1 MGLFISRGFLDNIKA
16 DAIVNGTN
24 TDKRWIVQRC
34 KITSIRK
41 DGAFCKK
48 IFSSDCWW
56 DSEEHRVRFSAD
68 GQVAEL
74 MRSISLLQEGESK
87 IFLAEG
93 ISSLFRYQIVT
104 AVPEWRGGK
113 GNEKY
118 LLRKC
123 YENSLEV
130 AIRKGC
136 KSILFPQL
144 GTGEHAF
151 PPKVSLDIALSTL
164 QDIVRNQN
172 VDIYFMPADDLR
184 VVERM
189 QAGLGK
195 IKRDL
200 ALYLN
205 EHYTMPIRP
214 PHRSCKR
221 VIPRERDTNR
231 EQKTIPPE
239 QMLAAKKEKS
249 TLSKEERGERWKKRL
264 PISAKKK
271 KLPRVD
277 FREISASY
285 SSDIDVEEVKNLLPQ
300 KKRGELFWE
309 YLQSLMARTGK
320 SKVEIYKGANLDR
333 RIFSKIRNTPDAIPS
348 KRTVLAL
355 AIALQLSLED
365 TKAFLEQAGFAF
377 SSFEKADVL
386 IAFFIKNQM
395 YDIQRINEVLYS
407 FGESLLGSMS
417 WEERRY

>member
-1 MGLFISRGFLDNIKA
+1 MGLFISRGFLDNIEA

-24 TDKRWIVQRC
+24 TDKRWIVQRG

-48 IFSSDCWW
+48 FFSSDCGW
-56 DSEEHRVRFSAD
+56 DSEEHRARFSAD

-74 MRSISLLQEGESK
+74 MRNMSLLQEGEAK

-93 ISSLFRYQIVT
+93 ISSSFRYQIVT

-113 GNEKY
+113 ENEKK

-123 YENSLEV
+123 YENSLEA

-164 QDIVRNQN
+164 QDIVRDQD

-189 QAGLGK
+189 QSGLGK

-205 EHYTMPIRP
+205 EHYTVPVRP
-214 PHRSCKR
+214 ARRSCKR
-221 VIPRERDTNR
+221 VVRREKDTTR
-231 EQKTIPPE
+231 AQEVIPP
-239 QMLAAKKEKS
+239 QPRLASQKEKP
-249 TLSKEERGERWKKRL
+249 TLSKEERRERWKKKKTPPRL
-264 PISAKKK
+264 
-271 KLPRVD
+271 D
-277 FREISASY
+277 TREIVVCY
-285 SSDIDVEEVKNLLPQ
+285 SDEVDIEEVKDLLPK

-309 YLQSLMARTGK
+309 YLHSLIMRTGK
-320 SKVEIYKGANLDR
+320 RNAEICKGANLDR
-333 RIFSKIRNTPDAIPS
+333 RIISKIRNSPDAIPS

-355 AIALQLSLED
+355 AISMQLSLEE
-365 TKAFLEQAGFAF
+365 TKAFLEQAGFAL
-377 SSFEKADVL
+377 SSFERADALV
-386 IAFFIKNQM
+386 AFFIKNQM

-407 FGESLLGSMS
+407 FGENLLGSMS

>member
-1 MGLFISRGFLDNIKA
+1 MGLFILRGVLDNIEA
-16 DAIVNGTN
+16 EAIVNGTN
-24 TDKRWIVQRC
+24 TDKRWIVQRGA
-34 KITSIRK
+34 ITSIRK

-48 IFSSDCWW
+48 FFSSDCGW
-56 DSEEHRVRFSAD
+56 DSEEHRARFFAD

-74 MRSISLLQEGESK
+74 MRSISLLPEGDAK

-93 ISSLFRYQIVT
+93 IPSSFRYQIVT
-104 AVPEWRGGK
+104 AVPDWRGGK
-113 GNEKY
+113 ENEKI

-123 YENSLEV
+123 YENSMEV

-151 PPKVSLDIALSTL
+151 PPKVSLNIALSTL
-164 QDIVRNQN
+164 QDIVRNQD
-172 VDIYFMPADDLR
+172 VDIYFVPTDDFR

-189 QAGLGK
+189 QSGLGK

-205 EHYTMPIRP
+205 EHYAAPIRSAR
-214 PHRSCKR
+214 RSYKR
-221 VIPRERDTNR
+221 VVRREQDTNR
-231 EQKTIPPE
+231 KQEAIPPKPRV
-239 QMLAAKKEKS
+239 QIKKEKP
-249 TLSKEERGERWKKRL
+249 TLSKEERRERWKKRL
-264 PISAKKK
+264 PISAKKRA
-271 KLPRVD
+271 LP
-277 FREISASY
+277 EAESGKTIASY
-285 SSDIDVEEVKNLLPQ
+285 SCDIDVEEVKKLLPQ

-333 RIFSKIRNTPDAIPS
+333 RIFSKIRKTPDAIPS

-355 AIALQLSLED
+355 AIAMQLSLGD
-365 TKAFLEQAGFAF
+365 TKAFLEQAGFAL
-377 SSFEKADVL
+377 SPFEKTDVL
-386 IAFFIKNQM
+386 ITFFIKNQM
-395 YDIQRINEVLYS
+395 YDIQQINEVLYG
-407 FGESLLGSMS
+407 FGEALLGSMS